1 MASSSRP
8 RRWDLVVLALGAM
21 SATISILFL
30 GWLVVWFQLF
40 GDQPDRA
47 DYAEASGL
55 YAGGLVWLGLA
66 SLVAWLAGA
75 PRWLRWWCW
84 VATGLFAILLLS
96 ARQSA
101 DGAEAPISGLDHQS
115 LDTGF
120 ATAMTAMPWNWLVLV
135 ASILSVVTWHRG
147 RDRVGTNAR

>member
-21 SATISILFL
+21 SATISILLL

-40 GDQPDRA
+40 GDQPDGA

-55 YAGGLVWLGLA
+55 YGGGLVWLGLA

-84 VATGLFAILLLS
+84 AATGVFAILLLS

-101 DGAEAPISGLDHQS
+101 EGAEPPASGLDHQHFG
-115 LDTGF
+115 TGF
-120 ATAMTAMPWNWLVLV
+120 DTAMTAMPWNWLVLV
-135 ASILSVVTWHRG
+135 GAVLAVVTWTRN
-147 RDRVGTNAR
+147 RDRVETVVE